1 MVQCLINL
9 TADMQAAAAAA
20 ATDHDI
26 FDGWGSYPDYL
37 QLSAVFQGLF
47 AVARRFY
54 LLFQQHCR
62 YDNATSIS
70 ATLGEYSYHQVGPR
84 ASFVLYVDL

>member
-1 MVQCLINL
+1 MLQCCFCFCCCCL
-9 TADMQAAAAAA
+9 
-20 ATDHDI
+20 DHDI

-37 QLSAVFQGLF
+37 QRSAVFQGLF

-62 YDNATSIS
+62 YDNATAIS
-70 ATLGEYSYHQVGPR
+70 ATLGDYSYHQVGR
-84 ASFVLYVDL
+84 FDEASQHV